1 MTHSFGHDSFGRPL
15 HTSHQMRGRAFP
27 DHALAGFVTS
37 RWYKATVN
45 ESETITDAKTL
56 CGGPFAAILATLGRS

>member
-1 MTHSFGHDSFGRPL
+1 MEPLMTHSFGHDLFAKG
-15 HTSHQMRGRAFP
+15 
-27 DHALAGFVTS
+27 DHALVGFVTR

-56 CGGPFAAILATLGRS
+56 SGGPLAAAFAILGRS